1 MPKSFATITTD
12 HNGEVIFLSSQD
24 SITNF
29 FSGPLIKNYEGVCL
43 SLVMMWLA
51 QDTAKKSP
59 LDGTPNKTAAL
70 NLQSKMETNWNG
82 FETVKKQGNDVIQKH
97 FWWKADNKESLT
109 TGDPTKYLL
118 NDPQHKR
125 DGLHIFV
132 LYPDNGTAHAIGV
145 WRFPSGAVA
154 VYDPNHGACV
164 QRGPNLSAFLK
175 EFTKELYP
183 EMAGFAVC
191 SWYSDPNG

>member
-1 MPKSFATITTD
+1 MSFARITTD
-12 HNGEVIFLSSQD
+12 HNGEPIFSSSQD

-29 FSGPLIKNYEGVCL
+29 LSGPQIVNYEGVCL
-43 SLVMMWLA
+43 ALVMMWLA

-59 LDGTPNKTAAL
+59 LEGIANKTGAL

-82 FETVKKQGNDVIQKH
+82 FETVKTRGNEVIKKH
-97 FWWKADNKESLT
+97 FWWKSDKKESLVAD
-109 TGDPTKYLL
+109 DPAKYLL

-132 LYPDNGTAHAIGV
+132 LYPDKGTAHAIGV

-164 QRGPNLSAFLK
+164 QRGANLGAFLK
-175 EFTKELYP
+175 DFTKELYP
-183 EMAGFAVC
+183 GMTSFAVC